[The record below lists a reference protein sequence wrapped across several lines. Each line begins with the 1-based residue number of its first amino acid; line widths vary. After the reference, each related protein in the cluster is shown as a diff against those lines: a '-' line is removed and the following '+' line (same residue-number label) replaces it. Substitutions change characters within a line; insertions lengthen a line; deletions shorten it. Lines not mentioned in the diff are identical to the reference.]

1 MDVFFHKWDEIFIGM
16 GLVRVQGKGMRL
28 EINREDFVKD
38 AMCRRILVDKNGKMI
53 QNQRHIKWD
62 REMAEGLERDPW

>member
-1 MDVFFHKWDEIFIGM
+1 M
-16 GLVRVQGKGMRL
+16 GLVRVQGKGVSL

-53 QNQRHIKWD
+53 QNQRQMK
-62 REMAEGLERDPW
+62 